1 MAVQIRTFAISQLT
15 IGAAG
20 NFHDR
25 VYKAIETATP
35 AALHVETLAP
45 AYKAVIDKIASV
57 VNRQRAYVSTE
68 TLQSLDIT
76 RDNGCRTVIN
86 IADASKTS
94 LVPEKNAAS
103 AHLRP
108 QLSSYK
114 KTPYHE
120 YAKQTLEI
128 RGMINAL
135 RDPANAEAVAALGL
149 EAEIDALEAANNAFD
164 EAFEQ
169 RTQEAAAHA
178 DLSDLDSKALANE
191 ANRIYAEITQ
201 TVNAY
206 AIVQPTDE
214 INTFIQTVNGYVVSF
229 SEIIDSGSSGG
240 STGDE
245 PTDPTDPTEPTDP
258 DDDSGTPG
266 GV

>member
-1 MAVQIRTFAISQLT
+1 MAEQIRTFAISQLT

-45 AYKAVIDKIASV
+45 AYKAVIDKIASI
-57 VNRQRAYVSTE
+57 VNRQRGYISTE

-114 KTPYHE
+114 
-120 YAKQTLEI
+120 
-128 RGMINAL
+128 
-135 RDPANAEAVAALGL
+135 RDRCP
-149 EAEIDALEAANNAFD
+149 
-164 EAFEQ
+164 
-169 RTQEAAAHA
+169 
-178 DLSDLDSKALANE
+178 
-191 ANRIYAEITQ
+191 
-201 TVNAY
+201 
-206 AIVQPTDE
+206 
-214 INTFIQTVNGYVVSF
+214 
-229 SEIIDSGSSGG
+229 
-240 STGDE
+240 
-245 PTDPTDPTEPTDP
+245 
-258 DDDSGTPG
+258 
-266 GV
+266 